1 MERSSIVIF
10 VIVYGR
16 MIEIY
21 LMVSLAPIPFA
32 TFGNREQSSVGQ
44 NYLRSLFAIGFQGFL
59 IMICVGIYAVLVQ
72 SVAFSEDIIAS
83 IWGVMGYTV
92 LLCFTLFKTG
102 SLAKGVFS
110 AH

>member
-1 MERSSIVIF
+1 MSALAIVIF

-44 NYLRSLFAIGFQGFL
+44 
-59 IMICVGIYAVLVQ
+59 
-72 SVAFSEDIIAS
+72 
-83 IWGVMGYTV
+83 
-92 LLCFTLFKTG
+92 
-102 SLAKGVFS
+102 
-110 AH
+110 